1 MRKILIPL
9 IILAVLIGGLYVG
22 YNRFVAQ
29 AESTPTYQT
38 TTVQRGT
45 LVATVSAAG
54 TIQASAQTSLLFQTA
69 GRVVEVHVEPGDVV
83 KQGQVLMK
91 LDATELQLAVD
102 QAQVALDIAKI
113 KLEQLKAGPT
123 PEEIASA
130 QAALESARAN
140 LAGLLKGPDPHDI
153 RVAELNVEVAKNNL
167 WQAQAQ
173 RDADRGNPGT
183 PDWQLDLDE
192 ARINNAQ
199 NQLEIALQNLEKAK
213 AGPTADQVAAA
224 RAQVVQAEANL
235 KKLQNT
241 PSRYDVAIAEA
252 QVRQAELSLQQ
263 AQNNLSKAVLTA
275 PYDGIVA
282 AVNYRVGDQA
292 TSSQPAVV
300 LIDQSALSI
309 QVNLAEVDIPKIQ
322 LGQPV
327 NITLDALPDRS
338 FTGHV
343 SYIAPAGIS
352 TQGVVNFAVTVL
364 LDGADSAVKP
374 GMTATANI
382 IVDRRDNVLL
392 VPNRAVRSQ
401 GGQRVVQVLYNGQVI
416 AVPVQLGLSNETA
429 TEVLSGLQEGDQ
441 VILNTATVGSQGFG
455 PGGGVSGGPF
465 FIGR

>member
-1 MRKILIPL
+1 MRKIVIPL
-9 IILAVLIGGLYVG
+9 VILAILVGGVYVG
-22 YNRFVAQ
+22 YNRFVAN
-29 AESTPTYQT
+29 AESGPTYQT
-38 TTVQRGT
+38 TTVRRGT

-54 TIQASAQTSLLFQTA
+54 TIQASAQTALSFQTS
-69 GRVVEVHVEPGDVV
+69 GKVVEVHVAPGDVV
-83 KQGQVLMK
+83 KQGQALMK

-123 PEEIASA
+123 PEQIASA

-140 LAGLLKGPDPHDI
+140 LAKLLKGPDPHDI

-173 RDADRGNPGT
+173 RDADRGNPMT

-199 NQLEIALQNLEKAK
+199 NQLDIALQNLEKAK
-213 AGPTADQVAAA
+213 AGPTVDQIAAA
-224 RAQVVQAEANL
+224 RAQVAQAEANL
-235 KKLQNT
+235 KALQNT
-241 PSRYDVAIAEA
+241 PSSYDVAIAEA

-263 AQNNLSKAVLTA
+263 AQNNLSKAVLTV

-292 TSSQPAVV
+292 ASAQPAVV

-343 SYIAPAGIS
+343 SYVSPAG
-352 TQGVVNFAVTVL
+352 TNVQGVVNFAVTVT
-364 LDGADSAVKP
+364 LDDADSAVKP

-382 IVDRRDNVLL
+382 IVDRRDNALL
-392 VPNRAVRSQ
+392 VPNRAIRSQ

-416 AVPVQLGLSNETA
+416 AVPVQLGLSNDTA

-441 VILNTATVGSQGFG
+441 VILNTTTTVSQGFG
-455 PGGGVSGGPF
+455 PGGGF

>member
-29 AESTPTYQT
+29 AESAPTYQT

-69 GRVVEVHVEPGDVV
+69 GKVMEVHVAPGDVV

-91 LDATELQLAVD
+91 LDATELQLAVA

-123 PEEIASA
+123 PEQIASA
-130 QAALESARAN
+130 QAALDSAKAN
-140 LAGLLKGPDPHDI
+140 LAKLLKGPDPHDI

-173 RDADRGNPGT
+173 RDADRGNPMT

-213 AGPTADQVAAA
+213 AGPTPDQIAAA

-235 KKLQNT
+235 KALQNT
-241 PSRYDVAIAEA
+241 PSSYDLAIAEA

-292 TSSQPAVV
+292 TSAQPAVV

-338 FTGHV
+338 FSGHV
-343 SYIAPAGIS
+343 SYISPAG
-352 TQGVVNFAVTVL
+352 TNVQGVVNFAVTVL
-364 LDGADSAVKP
+364 LDDADSTIKP
-374 GMTATANI
+374 GMTATASI
-382 IVDRRDNVLL
+382 IVDRRDNALL
-392 VPNRAVRSQ
+392 VPNRAIRSQ

-441 VILNTATVGSQGFG
+441 VILNMTTTGSQGFG
-455 PGGGVSGGPF
+455 PGGGGLGAPF
-465 FIGR
+465 IIR